1 MADAGIDL
9 VYGGGNVGLM
19 GAVADAVL
27 DGGGQ
32 VTGVIPEHLTAREI
46 EHPRVS
52 DLRVVETMHERK
64 ALMHDLSEAFVTL
77 PGGLGTMEE
86 LFEIWTWLQLGLHV
100 KPIGLLQ
107 VEGYFDSLLGFLDHA
122 VEEGFVALATRTLLV
137 ADSDPD
143 ELLARL
149 ADFDPPATEDWIG
162 PGDR

>member
-107 VEGYFDSLLGFLDHA
+107 VEGYFDSLLAFLDHA

-143 ELLARL
+143 DLLARL
-149 ADFDPPATEDWIG
+149 VDFDPPTTEDWIG